1 MHEFTHIYVV
11 SQRAQHKLGIITL
24 TIMIIGIIIIIIIIV
39 MIIIIVVIIIII
51 IIIVMIII
59 IVVIIIIIMI
69 IKDMYC
75 ANEPMNMIKWV
86 LHTNLMAYK
95 QKHVKSK
102 KKLVPH

>member
-24 TIMIIGIIIIIIIIV
+24 TLMIIGIIMIIIIIV
-39 MIIIIVVIIIII
+39 MIIII
-51 IIIVMIII
+51 II
-59 IVVIIIIIMI
+59 IVVIIMIIML

-75 ANEPMNMIKWV
+75 ANEPMNMIKWA

>member
-39 MIIIIVVIIIII
+39 MIIK
-51 IIIVMIII
+51 II
-59 IVVIIIIIMI
+59 IVVIIMIIMI

-75 ANEPMNMIKWV
+75 ANEPMNMIKWA

-102 KKLVPH
+102 KN

>member
-11 SQRAQHKLGIITL
+11 SQRAQHKLGIITVTL
-24 TIMIIGIIIIIIIIV
+24 MIIGIIMIIIIIV
-39 MIIIIVVIIIII
+39 MIIII
-51 IIIVMIII
+51 I
-59 IVVIIIIIMI
+59 IVVIIMIIML

-75 ANEPMNMIKWV
+75 ANEPMNMIKWA

>member
-1 MHEFTHIYVV
+1 
-11 SQRAQHKLGIITL
+11 
-24 TIMIIGIIIIIIIIV
+24 
-39 MIIIIVVIIIII
+39 
-51 IIIVMIII
+51 
-59 IVVIIIIIMI
+59 MI

-102 KKLVPH
+102 KKTSTSLNFQKSLHGCKKKN

>member
-24 TIMIIGIIIIIIIIV
+24 TIMIIGIIIIIIIII
-39 MIIIIVVIIIII
+39 MIIIIVVIIK
-51 IIIVMIII
+51 
-59 IVVIIIIIMI
+59 IIMI

>member
-1 MHEFTHIYVV
+1 
-11 SQRAQHKLGIITL
+11 
-24 TIMIIGIIIIIIIIV
+24 
-39 MIIIIVVIIIII
+39 
-51 IIIVMIII
+51 MIII

>member
-1 MHEFTHIYVV
+1 MHEFTYIYVV

-24 TIMIIGIIIIIIIIV
+24 TLMIIGIIMIIIIIV
-39 MIIIIVVIIIII
+39 MIIII
-51 IIIVMIII
+51 I
-59 IVVIIIIIMI
+59 IVVIIMIIML

-75 ANEPMNMIKWV
+75 ANEPMNMIKWA

>member
-1 MHEFTHIYVV
+1 M
-11 SQRAQHKLGIITL
+11 
-24 TIMIIGIIIIIIIIV
+24 
-39 MIIIIVVIIIII
+39 II

-69 IKDMYC
+69 IMIINDMYC
-75 ANEPMNMIKWV
+75 ANEPMNMIKWA

-102 KKLVPH
+102 KKTSTSLNFQKSLYGCKKKN

>member
-1 MHEFTHIYVV
+1 
-11 SQRAQHKLGIITL
+11 
-24 TIMIIGIIIIIIIIV
+24 
-39 MIIIIVVIIIII
+39 
-51 IIIVMIII
+51 MIII

-75 ANEPMNMIKWV
+75 ANEPMHMIKWV

-102 KKLVPH
+102 KKLVPHQTFKNLCMDVKKKLILKCVSN

>member
-1 MHEFTHIYVV
+1 
-11 SQRAQHKLGIITL
+11 
-24 TIMIIGIIIIIIIIV
+24 MIIK
-39 MIIIIVVIIIII
+39 IIIVVIIIIVM
-51 IIIVMIII
+51 IVML
-59 IVVIIIIIMI
+59 

-102 KKLVPH
+102 KKN

>member
-24 TIMIIGIIIIIIIIV
+24 TLMIIGIIMIIIIIV
-39 MIIIIVVIIIII
+39 MIIII
-51 IIIVMIII
+51 I
-59 IVVIIIIIMI
+59 IVVIIMIIML

-75 ANEPMNMIKWV
+75 ANEPMNMIKWA

>member
-11 SQRAQHKLGIITL
+11 SQRAQHKLGIIKLTL
-24 TIMIIGIIIIIIIIV
+24 MIIGIIMIIIIIV
-39 MIIIIVVIIIII
+39 MIIII
-51 IIIVMIII
+51 I
-59 IVVIIIIIMI
+59 IVVIIMIIML

-102 KKLVPH
+102 KKN

>member
-24 TIMIIGIIIIIIIIV
+24 TIMIIGII
-39 MIIIIVVIIIII
+39 IIIII